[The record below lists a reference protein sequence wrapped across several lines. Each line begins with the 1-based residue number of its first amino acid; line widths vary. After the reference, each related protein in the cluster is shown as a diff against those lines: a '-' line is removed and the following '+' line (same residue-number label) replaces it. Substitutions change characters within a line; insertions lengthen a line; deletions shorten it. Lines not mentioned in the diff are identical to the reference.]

1 MATKKTSQEIAREL
15 LRERNKARNE
25 ATNQNRVDQLRKGL
39 NNMAAEAS
47 SDKQKINSL
56 LSDYETEYSKNVDS
70 YNKRFTNGSGY
81 RGDAS
86 GALRVATESNNKLTN
101 IESEAR
107 KLLDKW
113 GDKLGKDYVSSVNDF
128 FTSASKTSKDILDT
142 YTTDFNYMRTFKDE
156 KEYNSVIEEQKKRQ
170 EENEKRVAEL
180 KAYSLEENE
189 AELKKM
195 QGYLS
200 RVENGSF
207 GKKDLQMFG
216 YANEQSLRNAI
227 RDKTDE
233 INNYKVDSKKYGIND
248 NKSPLSLS
256 FPNREK
262 IDKLASLSPDA
273 VPRTTLTPP
282 ENLYFSNDK
291 YKNILGRAYS
301 EKQRGKDY
309 NFADG
314 EAVALQEGFYEANP
328 QVKFET
334 FATEEEKQFYK
345 ELVEE
350 EGYGVANAYRASI
363 DNELN
368 DRLTKAIYAT
378 KYEDSGYLKAV
389 QSAQSGFT
397 GAVEN
402 MALYVDSAIKT
413 AKGKPIDIDVDLDQ
427 LQFSVNAQNSRGI
440 DKFVLEAI
448 NTTAAQTPAILSG
461 MFVPVVGGAL
471 GSASFFGSAAGGA
484 LREAKAKGYTD
495 EQAMAYANLIGASEV
510 VLEKFLGAVPGV
522 SKLSGKIS
530 KLVSGLD
537 NAVAK
542 LALQA
547 GTGALS
553 EFTEEALQTVIEP
566 ALAML
571 VDGGEYDAP
580 TWEEILYSGLL
591 GAVTGAGFGA
601 ATVALTPTTN
611 TVGSATESPTP
622 YQAVEPTTTASNIV
636 GEQTPTQTTD
646 RVKTASQSALDSA
659 LNSKNLTEESKAQAK
674 TMFRDLD
681 GVDPNSEEA
690 IAHAENFVEDFETA
704 VMAGRV
710 SQETGETIPD
720 LVNDGYVTTLTKE
733 QTKAAIDSGR
743 IEALE
748 SPQKKTIS
756 AEQKV
761 KNINKMGSRTVEQI
775 NAESKADTTLTPVQK
790 TAVKIAEKLNTALG
804 FYNSADLFNEQRD
817 GIKVKNIEGKK
828 VLFLDRN
835 TTDPV
840 RQVFVHELA
849 HFSENTKNY
858 TKVAKAI
865 MKSKALDQWLTQKG
879 FEGKSLL
886 EKMSAYRLDKKTQ
899 YQEYGENLKFEEAN
913 AEMIANFL
921 GETFGTEEAFDNFMS
936 ELNTQD
942 KRTVIDY
949 LKDVVAWLKSTFKG
963 DIPSELKYIERMY
976 QKALGESAKDNKTVS
991 VQEEVKMANDGI
1003 IVDDGNNVA
1012 WSLPYSF
1019 ANIKNSE
1026 ERKAKTEEYAKALR
1040 EATGR
1045 SIEDC
1050 RKWIENET
1058 SLAAEIMTDP
1068 EMLAVASYEADDRYE
1083 AIKTNSDY
1091 PQGTV
1096 DMSNLC
1102 PKRSVYTWLV
1112 DKLQNKYPNKIF
1124 NAETLA
1130 KIRGVLDSESIQ
1142 VACALCYVEDRRQ
1155 LVGEVADTYINMW
1168 KDAIKNNTALAKTNS
1183 NGERKVLKVSK
1194 NIASTYGDK
1203 LGVKQGDK
1211 ITVTDRYIPN
1221 QYDLTTYEGF
1231 KKLQVVHP
1239 QIAMGYELY
1248 NNSRGQQA
1256 VRLIEGRAEYKRQIL
1271 EWSDEKVKK
1280 INDLGGLRMFSFSDF
1295 EVAHLVD
1302 MVQIIL
1308 DCSARGVKIQ
1318 CYTKIP
1324 GFAKLVR
1331 NTGIK
1336 LNRSLIPKGPGFAVV
1351 NGKKVLVFDNV
1362 EGINTEDANFLDERD
1377 NANIGNVLVGI
1388 NGEQIKLAML
1398 DNNIDYIIPFHTNKS
1413 QKVLDT
1419 LGIGEWN
1426 NYKNSQHDK
1435 NKATGKAASSN
1446 INIYTEVIDAY
1457 NPQNKV
1463 EFVEAFLE
1471 VAKEKNII
1479 PRFSEFLNTDKNG
1492 DYVYTEGYHKFIID
1506 FKLFDREGNILPQQN
1521 IVPDLDPQFMRELIA
1536 SEVEKNKDTSQY
1548 QDVFAKI
1555 DKEFGET
1562 QYSIPSETENA
1573 YMEAA
1578 KRGDTETAQKMVEES
1593 AKDAGAILDA
1603 DGKPLKL
1610 YRGTKGGQTVFAK
1623 YKTHG
1628 GKIYTTDSIEVA
1640 SGYGDGSGRTTEL
1653 RNQVKGKSSVYA
1665 LYGFAD
1671 KILTIDADHGVWH
1684 KLKIP
1689 DELIKYSDGK
1699 ITATNAEIADWAE
1712 QEGYNALRID
1722 NVKDGSRESANEIIF
1737 FDENLVK
1744 SADAITQDNN
1754 GNIIPLSERFN
1765 TKSNDIRFSIPDRA
1779 KKLQQDF
1786 ADGKITHA
1794 ELVQEEARLMDE
1806 ARENYGT
1813 IEEGENAVN
1822 KTRIP
1827 SAVEDSKR
1835 INRFVRTITETGS
1848 VDARTANA
1856 LGEKLLLGEL
1866 SHKVASDEEA
1876 ISTAEKSINNGTAE
1890 ESWNRTVN
1898 SINKMPSKND
1908 LAIGERLLAEA
1919 LNSSNSV
1926 KALTIASDLAD
1937 AFTRAGQWV
1946 QAASLLKKMTGP
1958 GMLIHLQ
1965 RTVNKLNADMTKR
1978 YGNKYPLLQISE
1990 NLALELAEASTQ
2002 EDVEVI
2008 AEEIMQDLA
2017 DQSPVTFLDKWN
2029 AWRYLAMLG
2038 NPLTHFRNLIG
2049 NAVFM
2054 PATMMRYETAALL
2067 EQALPPEERTKS
2079 VKVDEKYMDFAKQD
2093 SKTKEARKMLNM
2105 SDKMTGESGIARKRK
2120 IFKPKWLNSLYELNS
2135 ELLGREDAM
2144 FKTAYYKRALAGYLQ
2159 AKNVDLETITEEQ
2172 LKVARNYASE
2182 EAAKNT
2188 YNDISTIAKKLKA
2201 FEKMHPVANVLVN
2214 GIVPFKQTPINIV
2227 KRGVEYSPF
2236 GLLNSLVLGT
2246 RKLKKGDISASEFID
2261 GLSAGGSGT
2270 ATFLIGMLFAAIGAA
2285 SGGLGDDDEDKFRK
2299 LAGEQEYALRIGG
2312 KTYTLDW
2319 AAPMC
2324 IPFFMGVEFVTSMRK
2339 SDPGFTL
2346 QALEDTFWKSLDPLI
2361 NMSMLS
2367 GVESALSS
2375 LQGANESEKIGAVLN
2390 ASALSY
2396 LGQLTPTIFGKF
2408 ATVVDK
2414 YRRTNY
2420 VDKNIPVPAMLQK
2433 LYNSTIAKVP
2443 ILSMKRTKY
2452 IDAWGREV
2460 SQGNVVERVAES
2472 FFSPGYMST
2481 MDYTDVDLEIL
2492 ELYENTGDNG
2502 VFPDN
2507 APKYFTVNKERVD
2520 LTAKEYETFAK
2531 AKGQYSFEY
2540 VREFFESD
2548 YNDQMSDAE
2557 RVKVLKKLYEYATD
2571 KAKAEVSAYNVEESN
2586 KLAYK
2591 TDKEGKSVVEYY
2603 ANNVLSE
2610 RYEPKLYNDALESA
2624 SIKDAEKLK
2633 TDIIAWKVKNGS
2645 TEKEAKSSLRSS
2657 VTSYWKPLYLEAY
2670 AAGNEADMNKIKE
2683 KLEQSGLY
2691 GTYRQLNSTL
2701 SDWEDAYEEEK

>member
-1 MATKKTSQEIAREL
+1 MATKKTSQEVAREL
-15 LRERNKARNE
+15 LREREIASIKASE
-25 ATNQNRVDQLRKGL
+25 QNRVNQLRKGL
-39 NNMAAEAS
+39 NNMASEAER
-47 SDKQKINSL
+47 DKQRINSL
-56 LSDYETEYSKNVDS
+56 LSDYETEYSKSIDS
-70 YNKRFTNGSGY
+70 YNNRFVNNNKY

-86 GALRVATESNNKLTN
+86 GALRFATESNNKLTN
-101 IESEAR
+101 IESEAK

-113 GDKLGKDYVSSVNDF
+113 GDKLGKNYVSSVNDF

-156 KEYNSVIEEQKKRQ
+156 KEYNSVIEEQKNRQ
-170 EENEKRVAEL
+170 EENEKRIAEL
-180 KAYSLEENE
+180 KAYSLPDAED
-189 AELKKM
+189 ELKTM
-195 QGYLS
+195 QRYLS
-200 RVENGSF
+200 KVEDGSF
-207 GKKDLQMFG
+207 GKKDLQMQG
-216 YANEQSLRNAI
+216 YANEQALKNAI
-227 RDKTDE
+227 QEKTDE
-233 INNYKVDSKKYGIND
+233 INNYKLDSKKYGIND
-248 NKSPLSLS
+248 NKSPLELS
-256 FPNREK
+256 FPNRTDK
-262 IDKLASLSPDA
+262 IGLEDLEGVTAPYSLSS
-273 VPRTTLTPP
+273 L
-282 ENLYFSNDK
+282 DK
-291 YKNILGRAYS
+291 AIYSAPTDWASGTKNK
-301 EKQRGKDY
+301 EKLNRLATEMEQNKGVGEKAFEGKATNASY
-309 NFADG
+309 
-314 EAVALQEGFYEANP
+314 YEDHP
-328 QVKFET
+328 LEKFTT
-334 FATEEEKQFYK
+334 FATDSEKKLYT
-345 ELVEE
+345 ELMNE
-350 EGYGVANAYRASI
+350 EGVSIANAYISSI
-363 DNELN
+363 DSELN
-368 DRLTKAIYAT
+368 ERMNESLWNARYKYNTTEKVSQAMSSGLTG
-378 KYEDSGYLKAV
+378 S
-389 QSAQSGFT
+389 
-397 GAVEN
+397 VEN
-402 MALYVDSAIKT
+402 IALYVDSAIKDLQ
-413 AKGKPIDIDVDLDQ
+413 GKPLEIDLDLDQ
-427 LQFSVNAQNSRGI
+427 LQFSYNAQNSSVL
-440 DKFVLEAI
+440 DKFALEAL
-448 NTTAAQTPAILSG
+448 NTTAAQLPAILSG

-484 LREAKAKGYTD
+484 LREAKQKGYTD
-495 EQAMAYANLIGASEV
+495 EQAMAYANLVGASELLV
-510 VLEKFLGAVPGV
+510 ERFLGAVPGV
-522 SKLSGKIS
+522 GKMSGKIS
-530 KLVSGLD
+530 NFTLGLD
-537 NAVAK
+537 NALLRVVSQMG
-542 LALQA
+542 LS
-547 GTGALS
+547 ALS
-553 EFTEEALQTVIEP
+553 EFTEESLQSIIEP
-566 ALAML
+566 ALAAL
-571 VDGGEYDAP
+571 VEGSSYDAP
-580 TWEEILYSGLL
+580 TWEEVLYSGLL
-591 GAVTGAGFGA
+591 GAVTGMGFGGVTA
-601 ATVALTPTTN
+601 VSNNAIQTDLGNKIISTEGAYTDLVGLGKTMPE
-611 TVGSATESPTP
+611 GSAALKMATDLSSIEGKPNANKVGRL
-622 YQAVEPTTTASNIV
+622 YQAVGDSLTKGDVTSESKYKEITN
-636 GEQTPTQTTD
+636 
-646 RVKTASQSALDSA
+646 RVKTASQKALDNA
-659 LNSKNLTEESKAQAK
+659 LDTKELTNESKEQAK
-674 TMFRDLD
+674 TMYKPLS

-710 SQETGETIPD
+710 AQETGETIPD
-720 LVNDGYVTTLTKE
+720 LINEGHVTTLTEE

-748 SPQKKTIS
+748 SQQKKTIS
-756 AEQKV
+756 TEQKSA
-761 KNINKMGSRTVEQI
+761 NYNKMISRSIEQI
-775 NAESKADTTLTPVQK
+775 NADSKADTTLTTVQK
-790 TAVKIAEKLNTALG
+790 TAVRIAEKLNTALG

-963 DIPSELKYIERMY
+963 DIPSELKNIERMY
-976 QKALGESAKDNKTVS
+976 QKALKESAKDNKTVS
-991 VQEEVKMANDGI
+991 VHEEVKKTSKEAQYSIPEVDNNDVKRYNERGWARNLFSKEDYSLLNQKYSEAFNKNYPSKLKDGTKVI
-1003 IVDDGNNVA
+1003 EVNNKIVFVSGTFESPVIECVVA
-1012 WSLPYSF
+1012 F
-1019 ANIKNSE
+1019 NSE
-1026 ERKAKTEEYAKALR
+1026 
-1040 EATGR
+1040 
-1045 SIEDC
+1045 
-1050 RKWIENET
+1050 N
-1058 SLAAEIMTDP
+1058 
-1068 EMLAVASYEADDRYE
+1068 ASDD
-1083 AIKTNSDY
+1083 
-1091 PQGTV
+1091 
-1096 DMSNLC
+1096 
-1102 PKRSVYTWLV
+1102 
-1112 DKLQNKYPNKIF
+1112 
-1124 NAETLA
+1124 
-1130 KIRGVLDSESIQ
+1130 
-1142 VACALCYVEDRRQ
+1142 
-1155 LVGEVADTYINMW
+1155 
-1168 KDAIKNNTALAKTNS
+1168 
-1183 NGERKVLKVSK
+1183 
-1194 NIASTYGDK
+1194 
-1203 LGVKQGDK
+1203 
-1211 ITVTDRYIPN
+1211 
-1221 QYDLTTYEGF
+1221 
-1231 KKLQVVHP
+1231 
-1239 QIAMGYELY
+1239 
-1248 NNSRGQQA
+1248 
-1256 VRLIEGRAEYKRQIL
+1256 
-1271 EWSDEKVKK
+1271 
-1280 INDLGGLRMFSFSDF
+1280 
-1295 EVAHLVD
+1295 
-1302 MVQIIL
+1302 
-1308 DCSARGVKIQ
+1308 
-1318 CYTKIP
+1318 
-1324 GFAKLVR
+1324 
-1331 NTGIK
+1331 
-1336 LNRSLIPKGPGFAVV
+1336 
-1351 NGKKVLVFDNV
+1351 
-1362 EGINTEDANFLDERD
+1362 
-1377 NANIGNVLVGI
+1377 
-1388 NGEQIKLAML
+1388 
-1398 DNNIDYIIPFHTNKS
+1398 
-1413 QKVLDT
+1413 
-1419 LGIGEWN
+1419 
-1426 NYKNSQHDK
+1426 
-1435 NKATGKAASSN
+1435 
-1446 INIYTEVIDAY
+1446 VI
-1457 NPQNKV
+1457 NKV
-1463 EFVEAFLE
+1463 
-1471 VAKEKNII
+1471 
-1479 PRFSEFLNTDKNG
+1479 
-1492 DYVYTEGYHKFIID
+1492 
-1506 FKLFDREGNILPQQN
+1506 
-1521 IVPDLDPQFMRELIA
+1521 IVI
-1536 SEVEKNKDTSQY
+1536 
-1548 QDVFAKI
+1548 
-1555 DKEFGET
+1555 GET
-1562 QYSIPSETENA
+1562 QYGKYSKQDIKTWAKIRTDLFGEELFVAYNREDYTSRSIKNFEKRKRATLPESFKSYGYSGRFTIRDGVYVKDEGEISGGTEGSESVTSYAPSAETEKA
-1573 YMEAA
+1573 YMDAA
-1578 KRGDTETAQKMVEES
+1578 ERGDTETTQKMVDDA
-1593 AKDAGAILDA
+1593 AKQSGAILA
-1603 DGKPLKL
+1603 EDGNPLKL
-1610 YRGTKGGQTVFAK
+1610 YRGTKGGQNVFAK
-1623 YKTHG
+1623 SNTHG
-1628 GKIYTTDSIEVA
+1628 GKIYTTDSIVVA

-1653 RNQVKGKSSVYA
+1653 RNQVKGESSVYA

-1699 ITATNAEIADWAE
+1699 ITATNAELADWAE

-1744 SADAITQDNN
+1744 SADAITQDDN

-1765 TKSNDIRFSIPDRA
+1765 TEKNDIRFSIPNRA

-1794 ELVQEEARLMDE
+1794 ELVQEEAKLMDE

-1822 KTRIP
+1822 KTTIP

-1866 SHKVASDEEA
+1866 SHKVASDEDA
-1876 ISTAEKSINNGTAE
+1876 ISTAEKAINNGTAKE
-1890 ESWNRTVN
+1890 IWNRTVTN
-1898 SINKMPSKND
+1898 INKMPSKND

-1919 LNSSNSV
+1919 LNSSDSV

-1978 YGNKYPLLQISE
+1978 YGNKYPLLQMPE
-1990 NLALELAEASTQ
+1990 NLATELVQATTQ

-2017 DQSPVTFLDKWN
+2017 DHSPVTFLDKWN

-2038 NPLTHFRNLIG
+2038 NPLTHFRNIIG

-2054 PATMMRYETAALL
+2054 PATMMRYESAALL
-2067 EQALPPEERTKS
+2067 EQALPIEERTKS

-2093 SKTKEARKMLNM
+2093 SKSKEAKKMLNM

-2159 AKNVDLETITEEQ
+2159 AKNIDLETITEEQ

-2188 YNDISTIAKKLKA
+2188 YNDISTIALKLKSL
-2201 FEKMHPVANVLVN
+2201 EKMHPALNVFVN
-2214 GIVPFKQTPINIV
+2214 GLVPFKQTPINIV

-2270 ATFLIGMLFAAIGAA
+2270 ATFLIGMLFATIGAA

-2346 QALEDTFWKSLDPLI
+2346 QALEDTFWNSLDPLV

-2375 LQGANESEKIGAVLN
+2375 LQGAKESEKIGAGLN
-2390 ASALSY
+2390 AAALSY

-2492 ELYENTGDNG
+2492 ELYENTGENG

-2531 AKGQYSFEY
+2531 AKGHYSFEY
-2540 VREFFESD
+2540 VRDFLESD

-2571 KAKAEVSAYNVEESN
+2571 KAKAEVSDYNVEENN

-2657 VTSYWKPLYLEAY
+2657 VTTYWKPKYLEAY
-2670 AAGNEADMNKIKE
+2670 ASGNEAEMEKIRE
-2683 KLEQSGLY
+2683 KLSQSDLY
-2691 GTYRQLNSTL
+2691 GSDRQLNSTL
-2701 SDWEDAYEEEK
+2701 NDWEEKYEEEK